1 MKSFRRMQR
10 GMTLIEFTFLASVL
24 LMILFAIME
33 IGMYAYSIQTIN
45 NITRKAARFA
55 TVCVVSDPDIPSL
68 ALNDG
73 APDGF
78 TSANLVIEYLGA
90 DGSKVTDPPTSYQ
103 ADIYYV
109 RARVT
114 GYSYQ
119 FSGLLSF
126 LGSSGVVSVP
136 DFETTLPSESLGVLR
151 PGSSDP
157 DDKTDC

>member
-1 MKSFRRMQR
+1 MKVVRRIQR
-10 GMTLIEFTFLASVL
+10 GMTLVEFTFLASVL
-24 LMILFAIME
+24 LLILFAIME
-33 IGMYAYSIQTIN
+33 IGMYVYSIQTIN

-78 TSANLVIEYLGA
+78 TSSNLVIEYLGS
-90 DGSKVTDPPTSYQ
+90 DGAKVAEPPASHY

-126 LGSSGVVSVP
+126 LGNSGVVSVP
-136 DFETTLPSESLGVLR
+136 DFETTLPSESLGILR
-151 PGSSDP
+151 PDSSDP

>member
-1 MKSFRRMQR
+1 MKVVRRLQR
-10 GMTLIEFTFLASVL
+10 GMTLVEFTFLASVL
-24 LMILFAIME
+24 LLILFAIME
-33 IGMYAYSIQTIN
+33 IGMYVYSIQTIN

-55 TVCVVSDPDIPSL
+55 AVCVVSDPDIPSL
-68 ALNDG
+68 ALIDG

-78 TSANLVIEYLGA
+78 TSSNLVIEYLGA
-90 DGSKVTDPPTSYQ
+90 DGAKVADPPASNY

-126 LGSSGVVSVP
+126 LGNSGVVSVP
-136 DFETTLPSESLGVLR
+136 DFQTTLPSESLGILR
-151 PGSSDP
+151 PESSDP